1 MSEIENEEMH
11 ISELNQAEYQDVNNL
26 KEVIKAILFVSGD
39 GVDISDIIEK
49 LNINPDYCKS
59 VISDMLHEENVNDN
73 GIQLIQYN
81 NKIQLSS
88 NPKYKQYVEEV
99 LNPIKEKMLTKKVLE
114 VCAIIAYKQP
124 ITRLEID
131 EIRGMNSDYSV
142 DVLLDNNLIE
152 VVGRKDAVGKP
163 LLFGTTDNFL
173 KKFGLTSI
181 NDLPDYETLL
191 ERIKVVKET
200 KDTSMLF
207 NYTDY
212 TADNDD
218 KIITTSQDELSE
230 QEQNLILDAIADID
244 NNTPTYE
251 IDIHDGDDE
260 FV

>member
-1 MSEIENEEMH
+1 M
-11 ISELNQAEYQDVNNL
+11 
-26 KEVIKAILFVSGD
+26 
-39 GVDISDIIEK
+39 
-49 LNINPDYCKS
+49 
-59 VISDMLHEENVNDN
+59 
-73 GIQLIQYN
+73 
-81 NKIQLSS
+81 
-88 NPKYKQYVEEV
+88 
-99 LNPIKEKMLTKKVLE
+99 LE
-114 VCAIIAYKQP
+114 VCALIAYKQP

-212 TADNDD
+212 TANADESN
-218 KIITTSQDELSE
+218 IQTTTQEQLSE
-230 QEQNLILDAIADID
+230 EEQNQILDAIQDID

-251 IDIHDGDDE
+251 IDIHDDDDQ